1 MRLILTQEVSGL
13 GTPGDVVEVKDGYAR
28 NYLVPRSLAVAWT
41 KGGEKQVAS
50 IQKARGAREIK
61 SLDEAQAV
69 KARLEGK
76 PVQLTAKAGASG
88 RLFGAV
94 TPADIASAVLAAGG
108 PQLDRRK
115 IELAQPVKSL
125 GNHQL
130 TVHLHEGVKATL
142 TLEVVAG

>member
-1 MRLILTQEVSGL
+1 MKLILTQEVSGL
-13 GTPGDVVEVKDGYAR
+13 GTPGDVVDVKDGYAR
-28 NYLVPRSLAVAWT
+28 NYLMPRSLAVAWT

-61 SLDEAQAV
+61 TLDEAQSV
-69 KARLEGK
+69 KAMLESK
-76 PVQLTAKAGASG
+76 PVQLSAKAGASG

-94 TPADIASAVLAAGG
+94 TPADIATAVSAAGG
-108 PQLDRRK
+108 PSIDRRK

-125 GNHQL
+125 GSHQL
-130 TVHLHEGVKATL
+130 TVHLHEGVKAAV

>member
-1 MRLILTQEVSGL
+1 MKLILTQEVSGL
-13 GTPGDVVEVKDGYAR
+13 GTPGDVVDVKDGYAR

-61 SLDEAQAV
+61 TLDEAQAV
-69 KARLEGK
+69 KARLESK
-76 PVQLTAKAGASG
+76 PVQLSAKAGASG

-94 TPADIASAVLAAGG
+94 TPADIASAVSAAGG
-108 PQLDRRK
+108 PELDRRK

-130 TVHLHEGVKATL
+130 TVHLHPEVKAVV
-142 TLEVVAG
+142 TLEVVAS

>member
-1 MRLILTQEVSGL
+1 MKLILTQEVSGL

-28 NYLVPRSLAVAWT
+28 NYLLPRALAVAWT
-41 KGGEKQVAS
+41 KGGEKQVAA
-50 IQKARGAREIK
+50 IQKARTAREIK
-61 SLDEAQAV
+61 TLDEAQSV
-69 KARLEGK
+69 KASLESK
-76 PVQLTAKAGASG
+76 PVRLSAKAGASG

-94 TPADIASAVLAAGG
+94 TPADIVAAVSASGG

-115 IELAQPVKSL
+115 VELPQPVKSL
-125 GNHQL
+125 GSHEL

>member
-1 MRLILTQEVSGL
+1 MKLILTQEVSGL

-61 SLDEAQAV
+61 TLDEAQAV

-76 PVQLTAKAGASG
+76 PVQLTAKAGQSG

-94 TPADIASAVLAAGG
+94 TPADIAAAVSAAGG
-108 PQLDRRK
+108 PELDRRK

-130 TVHLHEGVKATL
+130 TVHLHAEVKAVV

>member
-1 MRLILTQEVSGL
+1 MKLILTQEVSGL

-28 NYLVPRSLAVAWT
+28 NYLMPRSLAVAWT
-41 KGGEKQVAS
+41 KGGEKQVAA
-50 IQKARGAREIK
+50 IQKARVTREIK
-61 SLDEAQAV
+61 TQDEAQAV
-69 KARLEGK
+69 KASLESK
-76 PVQLTAKAGASG
+76 PVRLSAKAGASG

-94 TPADIASAVLAAGG
+94 TPADIAAAVSASGG

-125 GNHQL
+125 GSHQL
-130 TVHLHEGVKATL
+130 VVHLHEGVKANL

>member
-1 MRLILTQEVSGL
+1 M
-13 GTPGDVVEVKDGYAR
+13 
-28 NYLVPRSLAVAWT
+28 AWT

-50 IQKARGAREIK
+50 IQKARNSREIK
-61 SLDEAQAV
+61 TLDEAQAV
-69 KARLEGK
+69 KARLESATVK
-76 PVQLTAKAGASG
+76 LTAKAGASG

-94 TPADIASAVLAAGG
+94 TPADIAAAVTAAGG
-108 PQLDRRK
+108 PELDRRK

-130 TVHLHEGVKATL
+130 VVHLHEGVKAAV